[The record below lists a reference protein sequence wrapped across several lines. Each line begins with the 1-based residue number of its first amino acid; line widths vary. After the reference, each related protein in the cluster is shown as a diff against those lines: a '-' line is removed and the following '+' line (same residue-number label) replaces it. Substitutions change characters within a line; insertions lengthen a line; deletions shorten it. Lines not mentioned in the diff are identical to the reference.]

1 MGVTLQQREWT
12 GEFLH
17 PFALDVDHREDIFV
31 SPKMAWLVLR
41 PETQET
47 VVSSG
52 RKNTAPQ
59 KTDLKLPKLTKR
71 LHRYVYKDFFI
82 NVLAL
87 PPEITTPPP
96 SEVTTVTSDSVSMP
110 IQIHNFIH
118 LLNLINSGYPHLCHL
133 WSAQAYRQVVP
144 RHR

>member
-17 PFALDVDHREDIFV
+17 PFALDADHHEDIFV
-31 SPKMAWLVLR
+31 SPKMAWLVLP

-52 RKNTAPQ
+52 RKKTAPQ
-59 KTDLKLPKLTKR
+59 KTDLKLSKLTNC

-110 IQIHNFIH
+110 IHIHNFNTHVFIF
-118 LLNLINSGYPHLCHL
+118 LIS
-133 WSAQAYRQVVP
+133 
-144 RHR
+144 

>member
-17 PFALDVDHREDIFV
+17 PFGLDVDHEDIFV
-31 SPKMAWLVLR
+31 SPKIVWLVLP

-59 KTDLKLPKLTKR
+59 K
-71 LHRYVYKDFFI
+71 
-82 NVLAL
+82 
-87 PPEITTPPP
+87 
-96 SEVTTVTSDSVSMP
+96 
-110 IQIHNFIH
+110 QI
-118 LLNLINSGYPHLCHL
+118 
-133 WSAQAYRQVVP
+133 
-144 RHR
+144 

>member
-1 MGVTLQQREWT
+1 MGVMLQQREWT

-17 PFALDVDHREDIFV
+17 PFVLDVDHREDFFV
-31 SPKMAWLVLR
+31 SPKMAWLVLP
-41 PETQET
+41 PETQEK

-52 RKNTAPQ
+52 RKIPSCQ
-59 KTDLKLPKLTKR
+59 KTRMKLSKLTNC

-118 LLNLINSGYPHLCHL
+118 MS
-133 WSAQAYRQVVP
+133 SSS
-144 RHR
+144 